1 MRTAISD
8 DEARLL
14 NMAQRDFDQANRL
27 LFAAETA
34 VARVL
39 KISHSEAAQMLNRH
53 ALDRELQEAGV
64 EIYQAAEC
72 RSPWPDKTTLG
83 VWVFMVTGA
92 FYVTWLAGVVV

>member
-1 MRTAISD
+1 LKTAISD

-14 NMAQRDFDQANRL
+14 NMAQRDFDNAQRL
-27 LFAAETA
+27 KFAAETA

-39 KISHSEAAQMLNRH
+39 KLSHHEAAEMLNRN
-53 ALDRELQEAGV
+53 ALDREIEQAGV

-83 VWVFMVTGA
+83 VWAFMATGA
-92 FYVTWLAGVVV
+92 FYVTWLAGVV

>member
-1 MRTAISD
+1 MKTAISD
-8 DEARLL
+8 DEVRFL

-27 LFAAETA
+27 LFAAENA

-39 KISHSEAAQMLNRH
+39 KITHHEAAEMLNRH
-53 ALDRELQEAGV
+53 ALDRELEKAGV

-83 VWVFMVTGA
+83 VWAFMATGVYYA
-92 FYVTWLAGVVV
+92 TWLAGVV

>member
-1 MRTAISD
+1 MKTAISD

-14 NMAQRDFDQANRL
+14 NMAQRDFDNAQRL
-27 LFAAETA
+27 MFAAETA

-39 KISHSEAAQMLNRH
+39 KISHHEAAEMLNRH
-53 ALDRELQEAGV
+53 ALDREIEQAGV

-83 VWVFMVTGA
+83 VWVFMVTGF
-92 FYVTWLAGVVV
+92 FYTVYLAGVV